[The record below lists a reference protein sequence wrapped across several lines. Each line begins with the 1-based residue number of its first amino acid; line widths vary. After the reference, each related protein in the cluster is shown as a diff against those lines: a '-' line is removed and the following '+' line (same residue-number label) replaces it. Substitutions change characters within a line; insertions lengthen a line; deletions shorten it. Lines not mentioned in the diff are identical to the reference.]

1 MTAVRAGGATHTG
14 RVREHNE
21 DAYLV
26 ADNLF
31 AVCDGVGGHRAG
43 EVAATV
49 AIEALRSHFVDRT
62 TAGLLAAVHAAN
74 RRVWERSLEE
84 PALRGMATTL
94 TAAALVSADGEE
106 RIVLAN
112 VGDSRAYLF
121 RDGELTQVSED
132 HSLVEELVREG
143 RLSREEAELHPQRSL
158 ITRALGLEPEV
169 AVDHWEVVPYT
180 GDRFLLCTD
189 GLTTEVPD
197 DRIAAVLRRLADPHE
212 AARELVHLAVAA
224 GGRDNVTV
232 VVLDVVDDGGRAEAA
247 SAALADEPLTAD
259 SADSAVRPSE
269 PERDAVPEHDF
280 VAERGAKPTA
290 GRLRV
295 AVFVLA
301 VSAVVGA
308 AVGTVGWYARHPWF
322 VGTVDGNVGIYRG
335 RPGGVLWFQPTLV
348 TDTGIP
354 LTSVED
360 VFVNDV
366 RAGKP
371 FATRTGAER
380 YVTRITVPPA
390 TTTTTAPETTTVR
403 RP

>member
-26 ADNLF
+26 ADSLF

-49 AIEALRSHFVDRT
+49 AIEALRSHFVNRT

-84 PALRGMATTL
+84 PVLRGMATTL
-94 TAAALVSADGEE
+94 TAAALVSEDGEE

-197 DRIAAVLRRLADPHE
+197 DRIATVLRRLADPQE

-259 SADSAVRPSE
+259 SAAQPSE
-269 PERDAVPEHDF
+269 PEHDL
-280 VAERGAKPTA
+280 VAEREAKPTT

-295 AVFVLA
+295 AAFVLA

-380 YVTRITVPPA
+380 YVTRITVPPP
-390 TTTTTAPETTTVR
+390 TTTTTALETTTVR